1 MRTAT
6 AADGKVVA
14 VKTYDHRAAKA
25 NACVARHMATE
36 EALAGKIDHEHI
48 IAPRAVHR
56 RPGRTDLVMSFASGG
71 NLGQHLKKNHVSE
84 SEARRIFSQLVDA
97 VSYLHGKGIVHRDI
111 KLENVLM
118 DSDAN
123 AHLADFG
130 AARVGTGSELLAS
143 MQGTPAYMA
152 PEVASGQ
159 RYKGPPAD
167 VWSLGV
173 LLYNLL
179 VNGEF
184 PFWGKNLDELKRNI
198 ARSTPTLPPNLSPSC
213 RDLLRKILVKSAAQ
227 RMTIADVKKHAWLR
241 GCEAPDDRRPGTA
254 PLTAIGVGLGSP
266 RSVKHLR

>member
-1 MRTAT
+1 M
-6 AADGKVVA
+6 
-14 VKTYDHRAAKA
+14 KTYDHRAAKA

-118 DSDAN
+118 DSDEN

-152 PEVASGQ
+152 RGGVGTAVQ
-159 RYKGPPAD
+159 GPPAD

-184 PFWGKNLDELKRNI
+184 PLWARIWTSSSATSRARRRRCRPTSRPRAATSYARFWSR
-198 ARSTPTLPPNLSPSC
+198 AR
-213 RDLLRKILVKSAAQ
+213 RSA
-227 RMTIADVKKHAWLR
+227 
-241 GCEAPDDRRPGTA
+241 
-254 PLTAIGVGLGSP
+254 
-266 RSVKHLR
+266 